1 MIIRKSSAI
10 TKLQATILAAIVVI
24 AIGVGT
30 WWYYTQIMA
39 PKAPEVIKLG
49 GTYPLTGPAAEAGI
63 ATLQGAML
71 AIEEVNAKGGIYLRE
86 YGKTLKIEYIVEDT
100 ASKPEQGV
108 AACEK
113 LITRDKVHMIAG
125 GDAFHSSVTMA
136 EMELA
141 PKYNIPIVS
150 LQPVSEEITKKV
162 LSNPEKYKYYFK
174 LDWNSSAYAGAF
186 FYFTMH
192 IVEKGLFKPKT
203 KTIAFIVEDTDYGR
217 ANAEMSMKLFEKAG
231 WNTVAYEKVPLGHT
245 DFYPL
250 LTKIKTLNPDVLM
263 TCFTALSSGVAC
275 VKQFHELG
283 LKCFHFAIYYPIK
296 AEFIDQAGEAANY
309 LVWEPLVFYPEANPK
324 HAEFAKKI
332 RERYGVTAHGD
343 HLYGYCMMQ
352 FILKVI
358 ENAGSL
364 DPEKLREAFLTTEL
378 DTLMGKFKIN
388 PKNHESIASPVGGY
402 IFPVV
407 CQIIGGKS
415 YPLFPLDRAAREYT
429 PQPWTKG

>member
-1 MIIRKSSAI
+1 MIARKSSAI
-10 TKLQATILAAIVVI
+10 TKLQAIILAVIVVI
-24 AIGVGT
+24 AISAGT
-30 WWYYTQIMA
+30 WWYYTQLMA

-49 GTYPLTGPAAEAGI
+49 GSYPLTGPAAEAGI
-63 ATLQGAML
+63 ATLQGVML
-71 AIEEVNAKGGIYLRE
+71 AVEEWNAKGGVYLEE
-86 YGKTLKIEYIVEDT
+86 YGKRLKIEYIAEDC

-108 AACEK
+108 AVCEK
-113 LITRDKVHMIAG
+113 MITKDKVHMIAG

-136 EMELA
+136 VMELA

-186 FYFTMH
+186 FYSIMYFA
-192 IVEKGLFKPKT
+192 EEGLFKPKT

-231 WNTVAYEKVPLGHT
+231 WKTVVYEKVPLGHT
-245 DFYPL
+245 DFYPI
-250 LTKIKTLNPDVLM
+250 LTKIKTLNPDVLL
-263 TCFTALSSGVAC
+263 TCHTALSSGVAT

-283 LKCFHFAIYYPIK
+283 LKCLHFAIYYPIK

-309 LVWEPLVFYPEANPK
+309 LLWEPLIFYPEVNPA

-332 RERYGVTAHGD
+332 QERYGVKAHGD

-358 ENAGSL
+358 EKAGSL
-364 DPEKLREAFLTTEL
+364 DPEKLRKAFLETEY
-378 DTLMGKFKIN
+378 DSLMGKFKIN
-388 PKNHESIASPVGGY
+388 PKNNEVIASPVGGY
-402 IFPVV
+402 VFPVV
-407 CQIIGGKS
+407 CQIINGKS
-415 YPLFPLDRAAREYT
+415 YPIFPLDRAVRKYM
-429 PQPWTKG
+429 PQPWIKD